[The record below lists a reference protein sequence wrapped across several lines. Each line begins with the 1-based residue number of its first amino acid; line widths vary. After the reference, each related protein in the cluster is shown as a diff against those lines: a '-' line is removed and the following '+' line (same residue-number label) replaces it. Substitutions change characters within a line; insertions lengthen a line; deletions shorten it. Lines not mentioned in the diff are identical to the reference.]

1 MRCFVLMAKKEKKP
15 QYLASPLNNPMKNYE
30 VYYMS
35 PFEKVLYAL
44 LLLGVGGAVGLV
56 FYGGLFKVDGDST
69 TVTYIS
75 NAIVFFGVGFLT
87 IKFFLPAINEKL
99 LSIRKKSLQDQF
111 MNFLETLSV
120 SLVSGNTMHD
130 AIINSKADLL
140 NQYSEGDM
148 IIVELTEIINGV
160 TNGKTIEEM
169 LENFGLRSTNE
180 DIINFSN
187 VISNCY
193 RLGGNF
199 AHVVRHTR
207 EIISD
212 KIAVSE
218 EISTKISSNKL
229 QLNVMCIMPIALVAL
244 LKATS
249 ADFASNLASFLG
261 VFVTTVAIAIF
272 VAAYFWGQKIID
284 IR

>member
-1 MRCFVLMAKKEKKP
+1 MAKKEKKP
-15 QYLASPLNNPMKNYE
+15 QYLTSPLNNPMTNYE

-35 PFEKVLYAL
+35 PLEKVLYAL
-44 LLLGVGGAVGLV
+44 LVLGIGGAVGLV
-56 FYGGLFKVDGDST
+56 FYGGLFKVDGDPT
-69 TVTYIS
+69 TATHIS
-75 NAIVFFGVGFLT
+75 NLIVFIGVGLLAV
-87 IKFFLPAINEKL
+87 KFFLPAINEML
-99 LSIRKKSLQDQF
+99 LARRRKSLQDQF

-120 SLVSGNTMHD
+120 SLASGNTMHD
-130 AIINSKADLL
+130 AITNSKADLL
-140 NQYSEGDM
+140 NQYSEADM
-148 IIVELTEIINGV
+148 IIVELTEIIDGV

-169 LENFGLRSTNE
+169 LENFGLRSANE

-199 AHVVRHTR
+199 GHVVRHTR

-212 KIAVSE
+212 KIAVSD
-218 EISTKISSNKL
+218 EIATKISSNKL

-249 ADFASNLASFLG
+249 SDFANNLASVLG
-261 VFVTTVAIAIF
+261 VFVTTIAIAIF
-272 VAAYFWGQKIID
+272 VAAYFWGQKIVD